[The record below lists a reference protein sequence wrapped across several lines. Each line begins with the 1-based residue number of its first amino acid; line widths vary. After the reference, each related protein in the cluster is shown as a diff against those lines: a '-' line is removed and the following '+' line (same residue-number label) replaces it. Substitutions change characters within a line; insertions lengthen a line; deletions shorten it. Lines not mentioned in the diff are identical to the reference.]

1 MCATSNIVSDL
12 KTLVSPLQLTEH
24 VLCRGRAAIKVE
36 KKDGEEVDYNKLRVK
51 ALKSILAD
59 RGVKCTGCTE
69 KPEFVKKC
77 QETEHLEM

>member
-1 MCATSNIVSDL
+1 MPV
-12 KTLVSPLQLTEH
+12 
-24 VLCRGRAAIKVE
+24 AIKVE
-36 KKDGEEVDYNKLRVK
+36 KKEGEEVNYQKMRVK

-69 KPEFVKKC
+69 KNEFVKKC